1 MSKVHYSVP
10 LIIYV
15 PIVLYFSIKDF
26 LINKEGLFSFSGF
39 FLLGILV
46 WSFTEYILHR
56 FLFHF
61 IPKSSWG
68 SRLHF
73 IFHGVHHDYPNDA
86 KRLVMPPSVSL
97 PLAIL
102 FYCLFSLFL
111 SIGNLYAFFPGFVTG
126 YLVYDISHYAIHHF
140 NFKSKHWKKIKKHH
154 MLHHYSNSSKAF
166 GVSSPLWDNIF
177 QSNLN

>member
-1 MSKVHYSVP
+1 MPKNFISNSSDSVRMFKSNFLEHLSKVHYSVP

-26 LINKEGLFSFSGF
+26 LVNKEGLFSFSGF
-39 FLLGILV
+39 FLLGLLV

-86 KRLVMPPSVSL
+86 KRLVMPPISQFTSCYFVL
-97 PLAIL
+97 LFIFTVPLNWQPL
-102 FYCLFSLFL
+102 CLFPRICYRVS
-111 SIGNLYAFFPGFVTG
+111 
-126 YLVYDISHYAIHHF
+126 
-140 NFKSKHWKKIKKHH
+140 
-154 MLHHYSNSSKAF
+154 
-166 GVSSPLWDNIF
+166 GV
-177 QSNLN
+177 